1 MLFAKIPVQLNTSR
15 VRVYLGQELPFV
27 LYNGPLSKKVYPTAG
42 KSTLKTFSTE
52 TFNIISRHHNEINP
66 QIPIIV
72 SIIIKSWDSWTHLSP
87 NSISLWIKFPILYHF
102 IHLSFTI
109 SLNDSFKEHNH
120 ISNIRRKSWFLSSLP
135 N

>member
-27 LYNGPLSKKVYPTAG
+27 LYNGPLNKKVYLTAG
-42 KSTLKTFSTE
+42 KSILKTFSKE

-72 SIIIKSWDSWTHLSP
+72 SIIIKS
-87 NSISLWIKFPILYHF
+87 
-102 IHLSFTI
+102 
-109 SLNDSFKEHNH
+109 
-120 ISNIRRKSWFLSSLP
+120 
-135 N
+135 